1 MCLVSDFL
9 AFQTC
14 SILNL
19 KPSDPYLTFKVLS
32 ASVDSQRS
40 RTPYIHV
47 NSTSLL
53 LFTLFSNVFLDL
65 SYPMMCLLIA
75 SVHASTTGHTTFT
88 FEMLYECFRDQ
99 LRASSSAPVQ
109 VNGGHIGMVKCTR
122 EILMTVKIL
131 SYVALLPFITCIV
144 GF

>member
-1 MCLVSDFL
+1 MSCIQNFL
-9 AFQTC
+9 AFKTC
-14 SILNL
+14 SILKL

-40 RTPYIHV
+40 RPPYIHV
-47 NSTSLL
+47 NSTPLL
-53 LFTLFSNVFLDL
+53 LYTLLSYAFLDL

-122 EILMTVKIL
+122 EILMTVNFF
-131 SYVALLPFITCIV
+131 SYVALLPFIICIV